1 MKRMKTKHIQ
11 IDPQMA
17 AALGVKPVHG
27 KISGDMERAIP
38 SSRIALSFVVWDE
51 CSALPLLIMISA
63 KFA

>member
-1 MKRMKTKHIQ
+1 MLSKK
-11 IDPQMA
+11 
-17 AALGVKPVHG
+17 
-27 KISGDMERAIP
+27 MERAIP